1 MENLVRSVEALILR
15 TFLTSAALLLAM
27 ILTAN
32 SGMAS
37 IHEPGAT
44 SPPAG
49 SLLASS
55 HDAGVSFDAEEDY
68 VRKLLDDPASPQIG
82 NPAGDV
88 TIYEFF
94 DYKCP
99 YCKRVAA
106 DVMRLVE
113 EDANLR
119 IVFKEYPILSE
130 DSKLA
135 AQAALAA
142 HKQGKYVLMHEE
154 LMKHRGR
161 FTRTVL
167 AEIARSIGADPHVI
181 LSDMS
186 SSDIEAQIT
195 RNLDLATLL
204 SIRGTPNFIIGSFL
218 IPGAISYEEMRKV
231 IAEARR
237 RG

>member
-1 MENLVRSVEALILR
+1 MQNLARSVGVLRRSIL
-15 TFLTSAALLLAM
+15 SAAALLLAM
-27 ILTAN
+27 VLIAS

-37 IHEPGAT
+37 IHEPET
-44 SPPAG
+44 TPDG

-55 HDAGVSFDAEEDY
+55 HESGVSFDAEEDY
-68 VRKLLDDPASPQIG
+68 VRKLLDDPAAPQLG

-88 TIYEFF
+88 TVYEFF
-94 DYKCP
+94 DYNCP

-113 EDANLR
+113 DDANLR

-142 HKQGKYVLMHEE
+142 HKQGKYLLMHEA

-161 FTRTVL
+161 FTRTIL
-167 AEIARSIGADPHVI
+167 IEIARNIGADPHVL

-186 SSDIEAQIT
+186 SPDIEAQIT

-204 SIRGTPNFIIGSFL
+204 SLRGTPNFIIGSFL
-218 IPGAISYEEMRKV
+218 IPGAISYEDMKKV